1 MKKLKTLLF
10 VLRFYSLYIYTKILV
25 LFYQI
30 IGYKTPKKDILFL
43 ECFPED
49 GAGYTYRVKHW
60 MDLLLKDDFKVES
73 KFIIRLAKDFFRESS
88 SENLPQFLI
97 KSIVIR
103 IKQINYSRNFKVVIV
118 RRNLLNYNQYGN
130 HFMEKLLAAA
140 HPNRILDFDDDVGA
154 TVTYDDSKRFFH
166 RLLMTS
172 KDHFYKSFHFYN
184 GFITGSSYLKQ
195 LLKTKFE
202 NLQDKYVQ
210 IIPTCV
216 NYTDVACKVFDS
228 QSILTFGWIGG
239 TQNLNLLEKTIPALN
254 KIYQNEKIRLI
265 VMAGVDNYDLGAKF
279 PVHFEIY
286 SLETEIDFLK
296 RMDIGLMPL
305 NDNIINRGKCGFKLL
320 QYMGVGVPGIASA
333 ITVNNEII
341 EDNMNGW
348 LVKSDEDWESVLEKV
363 ILKKNDLSKYGAN
376 ARKTV
381 EERYTFKSNY
391 QFYKKFITQFAEQH

>member
-1 MKKLKTLLF
+1 MKKIKTLFF
-10 VLRFYSLYIYTKILV
+10 VLQFYSLYVYTKILV
-25 LFYQI
+25 LVYSI
-30 IGYKTPKKDILFL
+30 IGNKTPKKDVLFL

-60 MDLLLKDDFKVES
+60 MNLLLQDGFKVES
-73 KFIIRLAKDFFRESS
+73 KFIIRFAKEFFRESS
-88 SENLPQFLI
+88 SENLQRFLI

-103 IKQINYSRNFKVVIV
+103 IKQINYSRNFKVVVV

-140 HPNRILDFDDDVGA
+140 HPNRILDFDDDIGA
-154 TVTYDDSKRFFH
+154 TVAYDGRKRLFH
-166 RLLMTS
+166 KLLMTS
-172 KDHFYKSFHFYN
+172 QDHFYSSFHFYN

-195 LLKTKFE
+195 LLKSKHKDLKDE
-202 NLQDKYVQ
+202 YVQ
-210 IIPTCV
+210 VIPTCV
-216 NYTDVACKVFDS
+216 NYTDVPCKNFED
-228 QSILTFGWIGG
+228 QPILTFGWIGG
-239 TQNLNLLEKTIPALN
+239 TQNLNLLKKIVPALN
-254 KIYQNEKIRLI
+254 KIYEYAQIQLI
-265 VMAGVDNYDLGAKF
+265 VMAGVDNFDLGATF

-296 RMDIGLMPL
+296 RIDIGLMPL
-305 NDNIINRGKCGFKLL
+305 NDNMIDKGKCGFKLL

-341 EDNMNGW
+341 EQDVNGW
-348 LVKSDEDWESVLEKV
+348 LVKNDDDWEPVLKQA
-363 ILKKNDLSKYGAN
+363 ILKKNELSRYGAN

-391 QFYKKFITQFAEQH
+391 QFYKKFITQFAGNY